1 MPVTRRFLLASPFA
15 RLVHKELGSE
25 GVTEGHFVPQAER
38 QSHVRIEAG
47 RSHLVLT
54 SFGVGPEAA
63 DDVTDL
69 PTSHAEA
76 LLEVAAGRVEFR
88 RARLP
93 LGGRHVLVDRLTLPG
108 MLDTVSVEFE
118 TPDHAAA
125 FDLPVWFGAEVS
137 DDDRYARRS
146 IALSGLPQG
155 PEVVVSDAA
164 LDALLDA
171 IEGLGAGASPDLPAP
186 AVETGA
192 GEDSTFDA
200 LRRLAGWPKEP
211 ETAAAAAASEG
222 DDGRKARRPMM
233 RPRPDTNGADER
245 LASVLDGLS
254 EALGKTTPD
263 LPAQAAL

>member
-54 SFGVGPEAA
+54 SFGAGPEAA

-69 PTSHAEA
+69 PMSHAEA
-76 LLEVAAGRVEFR
+76 LLEVAAGRVAFR
-88 RARLP
+88 RSRLP
-93 LGGRHVLVDRLTLPG
+93 LGGRDALVDRPTLPG
-108 MLDTVSVEFE
+108 PLDTVSVEFE
-118 TPDHAAA
+118 TPDQAAA
-125 FDLPVWFGAEVS
+125 FELPAWFGAEVS
-137 DDDRYARRS
+137 DDNGYARRS

-155 PEVVVSDAA
+155 PEAAVSDTA

-171 IEGLGAGASPDLPAP
+171 IEGLQSGASPDRPAP

-192 GEDSTFDA
+192 GEDSTFDT

-211 ETAAAAAASEG
+211 EVTGAASDGDEG
-222 DDGRKARRPMM
+222 ERKARRPMM
-233 RPRPDTNGADER
+233 RPRPDTSGADER

-254 EALGKTTPD
+254 EALGKATPGQ
-263 LPAQAAL
+263 PAQAAL